1 MPVLLMLFAANLFIT
16 VLQDIKEDFL
26 VKILDV
32 EAAGLSSWAF
42 ASRCGGD
49 TDYLV
54 AFRADVR
61 GEE

>member
-42 ASRCGGD
+42 AR
-49 TDYLV
+49 
-54 AFRADVR
+54 
-61 GEE
+61 